1 MHILINELSFI
12 AQAKNVY
19 EAADLMR
26 TIVEILRELR
36 PLQGSDLIY
45 THRTFSNGE
54 LSPKHT
60 VHEWARTTTDRD
72 TRRLFLVLAARGPFI
87 DKVLDDLLEYHECH
101 FNQKDV
107 STSSVAGAAYFKGAL
122 VSLQECAEFSSE
134 RIPVKFST
142 DGEFYEEIELPNLT
156 EVEQVRQLRRQYAP
170 SPKHQIGGWGTLM
183 ELEDDVAQIVLD
195 QGIQSGKQVYGYHEG
210 QSYVFQADNAGGY
223 HGYPIDRNDVP
234 ATVLKQWDV

>member
-26 TIVEILRELR
+26 TMIEVLRELR
-36 PLQGSDLIY
+36 PIQGSDPIY
-45 THRTFSNGE
+45 VHRTFSNRE
-54 LSPKHT
+54 LSPNHT
-60 VHEWARTTTDRD
+60 VHEWARTSGD
-72 TRRLFLVLAARGPFI
+72 TRRLFLLLAARGPFI

-107 STSSVAGAAYFKGAL
+107 SASAVAGAAYFKGAL
-122 VSLQECAEFSSE
+122 VSLQECAKFSSE
-134 RIPVKFST
+134 RIQVKFST
-142 DGEFYEEIELPNLT
+142 DGQLYEEIELPNLT
-156 EVEQVRQLRRQYAP
+156 ETEQVIPLRRQYVP

-183 ELEDDVAQIVLD
+183 ELEDDVAQTVLD
-195 QGIQSGKQVYGYHEG
+195 QGIQSGKQVYGHHEG
-210 QSYVFQADNAGGY
+210 RFYVFQPDNAGGY

-234 ATVLKQWDV
+234 ATVLRQWAV